1 MVRRRL
7 RILVTSTLYPPI
19 AVGGYERECAI
30 VVERLREEHEVLVLT
45 GDGGRDQVAQG
56 EVGVRRELALLT
68 PDERGSLRAPW
79 ASIAAARAARRALD
93 FRPDLVYAWNGSSI
107 PQAALRVLADSG
119 TPMAF
124 RVCEHWFG
132 RLFLNDQFLRELTA
146 ARRSPSRAAWSALCR
161 VTNGAVP
168 GLRLDPGRRFPA
180 AVSWNSEAIRT
191 MAGLPP
197 MVDPVLERIGHS
209 VPRAGGLYE
218 AVVRAPAPAPEVLFV
233 GRVTPYK
240 GLDVAIEALALLR
253 AEPRLGDV
261 RLRVVGPEDATH
273 GAELRDQARRLGV
286 AGAVD
291 WVGAVDPD
299 GVAAALAR
307 AHVLLVPSVWQEPFP
322 LVTIEGAFARV
333 PIVASD
339 VGGIREGMQD
349 DEHAL
354 LYPAREPATAAA
366 ALARTLLEP
375 DATAAR
381 VERAHERAQAFRLE
395 PYLEDQAQFVSDAYA
410 ALRASAVSAA
420 TSAGA

>member
-1 MVRRRL
+1 MVPRPL
-7 RILVTSTLYPPI
+7 RVLVTSTLYPPI
-19 AVGGYERECAI
+19 AYGGYERECAI
-30 VVERLREEHEVLVLT
+30 VVQRLREEHEVLVLT
-45 GDGGRDQVAQG
+45 GAGGPD
-56 EVGVRRELALLT
+56 EPGVRRELTVLS
-68 PDERGSLRAPW
+68 PDQRGSLRALP
-79 ASIAAARAARRALD
+79 ASIAAARSARRALE

-132 RLFLNDQFLRELTA
+132 RMFQTDQFLRELTP

-161 VTNGAVP
+161 LTNRAVP
-168 GLRLDPGRRFPA
+168 GLRLDPRRRFPA
-180 AVSWNSEAIRT
+180 AISWNSEAIRT
-191 MAGLPP
+191 LGGLPP
-197 MVDPVLERIGHS
+197 TVDPVLERVGHS

-218 AVVRAPAPAPEVLFV
+218 AVVRAPAPVPEILFV

-253 AEPRLGDV
+253 AEPGLGDV
-261 RLRVVGPEDATH
+261 RLRVVGPEDEPH
-273 GAELRDQARRLGV
+273 GTELRDQARRLGV
-286 AGAVD
+286 ADAIA
-291 WVGAVDPD
+291 WIGAVDPD

-307 AHVLLVPSVWQEPFP
+307 AHVLLVPSIWEEPFP

-333 PIVASD
+333 PLVASD

-349 DEHAL
+349 EDHAL
-354 LYPAREPATAAA
+354 LYPAYEPAAAAA
-366 ALARTLLEP
+366 ALARTLQDP
-375 DATAAR
+375 AATAAR

-395 PYLEDQAQFVSDAYA
+395 PYLEDQARFVRDAYA
-410 ALRASAVSAA
+410 ALRANAFSSP

>member
-7 RILVTSTLYPPI
+7 RVLVTSTLYPPI

-30 VVERLREEHEVLVLT
+30 VVQRLREEHEVLVLT
-45 GDGGRDQVAQG
+45 GAGGRDQVPPG
-56 EVGVRRELALLT
+56 EAGVRRELTMLT
-68 PDERGSLRAPW
+68 PDERGALKAPS
-79 ASIAAARAARRALD
+79 AAIAAARAARRALD

-132 RLFLNDQFLRELTA
+132 RLFLTDQFLRELA
-146 ARRSPSRAAWSALCR
+146 PARRSPSRAAWSALCR
-161 VTNGAVP
+161 LTNRAAP
-168 GLRLDPGRRFPA
+168 GLRLEPRRRFPA
-180 AVSWNSEAIRT
+180 AISWNSEAIRT
-191 MAGLPP
+191 LAGVPP
-197 MVDPVLERIGHS
+197 MVDPVLERVGHS
-209 VPRAGGLYE
+209 VPREGGLYE
-218 AVVRAPAPAPEVLFV
+218 GVVRAPTPVPEILFV

-253 AEPRLGDV
+253 AQPGLADV
-261 RLRVVGPEDATH
+261 RLRVVGPEDAPH

-286 AGAVD
+286 ADAVE

-307 AHVLLVPSVWQEPFP
+307 AHVLLVPSVWEEPFP

-333 PIVASD
+333 PLVASD

-349 DEHAL
+349 EDHAL

-366 ALARTLLEP
+366 ALARTLQEP
-375 DATAAR
+375 AATAAR
-381 VERAHERAQAFRLE
+381 VERAHTRAQAFRLE
-395 PYLEDQAQFVSDAYA
+395 PYLEDQAQFVGDAYA
-410 ALRASAVSAA
+410 ALRASAVSSP
-420 TSAGA
+420 TSAGV